1 MKKLIANL
9 KFLFANSL
17 SDDFSEVY
25 DALMEDEGNIEYLK
39 RTTTALN
46 QRINLLADDVRA
58 HKAWA
63 ISEMGGVAEAIEG
76 VVKPL
81 DYQKVCIP
89 CPDTLEQRD
98 WVTVA
103 YFCNSCGLNN
113 PRELSEVA
121 YTAWRETHKGAEPSR
136 SKHNEAYIV
145 YPVGY
150 LRDVVN
156 GRYDP
161 IINK

>member
-9 KFLFANSL
+9 KFLFTNSL
-17 SDDFSEVY
+17 SAEFTDVN
-25 DALMEDEGNIEYLK
+25 DALCEDEDSIRSASRAITL
-39 RTTTALN
+39 LN
-46 QRINLLADDVRA
+46 QRITMLADDVRA

-121 YTAWRETHKGAEPSR
+121 YTAWRETHNGAEPSR